1 MIRKIEQKDIPVCLE
16 WYNRYIENSTA
27 TFETEQ
33 LSLPQ
38 FEERVRTVTRKYPWL
53 ILEEEGQP
61 AGYVY
66 LSPFMSRA
74 AYDWT
79 ADVSVY
85 VDPEKRGR
93 GYGRVLLEEI
103 IRIAKEAGFRNLI
116 SIITSENH
124 ASLHLHRK
132 LGFQFSGELKSFGY
146 KFGTWLSVCNYTLEV
161 NPDADVNRRPFS
173 DQWGSEL

>member
-33 LSLPQ
+33 LSLAQ
-38 FEERVRTVTRKYPWL
+38 FEERVRNVTRKYPWL

-93 GYGRVLLEEI
+93 GYGRVLLEDESVKK
-103 IRIAKEAGFRNLI
+103 AY
-116 SIITSENH
+116 
-124 ASLHLHRK
+124 
-132 LGFQFSGELKSFGY
+132 LGG
-146 KFGTWLSVCNYTLEV
+146 
-161 NPDADVNRRPFS
+161 
-173 DQWGSEL
+173 